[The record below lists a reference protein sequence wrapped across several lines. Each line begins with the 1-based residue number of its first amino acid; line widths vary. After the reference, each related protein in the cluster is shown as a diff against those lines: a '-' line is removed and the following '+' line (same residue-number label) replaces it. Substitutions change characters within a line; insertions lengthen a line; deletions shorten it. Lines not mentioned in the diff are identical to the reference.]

1 MTNSTDG
8 VREILIRA
16 RKGVKKS
23 LNYADLLNV
32 CALDSQVGRARKRA
46 VLLTNSPDTAA
57 SGQPQDR
64 STSLLLSVFSYLT
77 ESLFQSKFWHRE
89 QSWLPQA

>member
-23 LNYADLLNV
+23 QNYADLLNV
-32 CALDSQVGRARKRA
+32 SPLDSQVGRARKRA
-46 VLLTNSPDTAA
+46 VLLTNSPDTA
-57 SGQPQDR
+57 SGQPQDS
-64 STSLLLSVFSYLT
+64 STSLLPSVFSYLT
-77 ESLFQSKFWHRE
+77 ESLCKSKF
-89 QSWLPQA
+89 